1 MMEILCIFLQ
11 VSFFL
16 IFFLFPLDKNKI
28 EKYCNIKNISI
39 YDTYIFNLLIYSS
52 IFLLISFF
60 KIRIDIFF
68 YTILTIKILFVI
80 FNYKKYSKYFA
91 DDDDIKY
98 FIFFIVCLLAISFQ
112 IASDPKLGWDGIA
125 HWYYKASSYFQK
137 GTYEELK
144 NLPLAY
150 YPHLGP
156 YIWNIFWSINPLH
169 LEYYG
174 RIFYIFIFII
184 TIFSASNK
192 LSKKIAFNT
201 KLFITLILLTLT
213 FDKFLISGYQEY
225 LLFYLFYSSA
235 LIYNIK
241 NKKNSE
247 AIIPIIF
254 LFLSSYLMFWIKQ
267 EGLFYLIILTIIFCF
282 YYTKSILVKFIYTL
296 SMLLLVWISIK
307 IRVYFHGD
315 FSLNEPILH
324 SGLLKYLDLRIFINT
339 FLLISWEII
348 KAIFKYPI
356 WIVTCLCL
364 LLSLK
369 ENKKINDINNIFLIV
384 YFCLV
389 YSIYFQTTMDIR
401 ELMPL
406 TLDRVIFHGSSFF
419 LIFIME
425 YLNKKLVKNSN

>member
-1 MMEILCIFLQ
+1 MIEILCTLFQ
-11 VSFFL
+11 VFFFL
-16 IFFLFPLDKNKI
+16 IFFLFPLDKSKI
-28 EKYCNIKNISI
+28 EKYCNTKKISI
-39 YDTYIFNLLIYSS
+39 YDIYIFNFLIYSS

-68 YTILTIKILFVI
+68 YMLLIIKTIFVI
-80 FNYKKYSKYFA
+80 FNYKKYSKYFT
-91 DDDDIKY
+91 DENDKKY
-98 FIFFIVCLLAISFQ
+98 FIFFIFCLLALSFQ
-112 IASDPKLGWDGIA
+112 IASDPKLGWDGIG
-125 HWYYKASSYFQK
+125 HWYYKTSSFFQK
-137 GTYEELK
+137 GSYEELK

-156 YIWNIFWSINPLH
+156 YIWNIFWSISPLH

-184 TIFSASNK
+184 TIFSASDK

-225 LLFYLFYSSA
+225 FLFYLFYSSA
-235 LIYNIK
+235 LMYSIK
-241 NKKNSE
+241 NKTKPE

-254 LFLSSYLMFWIKQ
+254 LFFSSYLMFWIKQ
-267 EGLFYLIILTIIFCF
+267 EGLFYSIILTIIFFF
-282 YYTKSILVKFIYTL
+282 YYTKNIWVKFFYTL

-307 IRVYFHGD
+307 VRIYFHGD
-315 FSLNEPILH
+315 FALNEPILH
-324 SGLLKYLDLRIFINT
+324 SGLLKYLDLRILINT

-356 WIVTCLCL
+356 WVVTCLCL

-369 ENKKINDINNIFLIV
+369 ENKKINDINNIFLII
-384 YFCLV
+384 YFFLV
-389 YSIYFQTTMDIR
+389 YSIYFQTTMNIR

-419 LIFIME
+419 LIFIMK
-425 YLNKKLVKNSN
+425 YLNKKLAKNSN